1 MRRQKGEKAMVT
13 RHLRM
18 TGVVQVKALVCQ
30 TMCHPN
36 RTIRQ
41 HCPKKTGAA
50 RGWWTGWVMVMVSS
64 GQSVAVEA
72 HQNRAAAGI
81 PARPLAG
88 TMPALSQ
95 RQLTNRP

>member
-13 RHLRM
+13 RQMRM
-18 TGVVQVKALVCQ
+18 TGVVQVKAMAFL
-30 TMCHPN
+30 TMCRPN
-36 RTIRQ
+36 QTIRQ

-50 RGWWTGWVMVMVSS
+50 RGWVTGWAMVTVSS
-64 GQSVAVEA
+64 GQSVAVAA
-72 HQNRAAAGI
+72 HQNPEAAGI